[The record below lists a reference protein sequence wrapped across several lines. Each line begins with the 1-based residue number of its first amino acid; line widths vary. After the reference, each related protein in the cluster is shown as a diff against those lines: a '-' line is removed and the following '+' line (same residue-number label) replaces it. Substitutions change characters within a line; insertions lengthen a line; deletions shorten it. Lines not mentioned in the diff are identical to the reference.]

1 MERRDQRRVRRKGWR
16 AWTSLLPASAVW
28 PIAAAFLASVFFL
41 TGRIYRLSYLGH
53 FHLEPSLFPDDLSA
67 RAIYAVAAWSNV
79 FALLTEATS
88 GYWKGHMLLSILA
101 PTLAWLAFAL
111 VLALGRT
118 AIGFI
123 RARASRDQAPSRLR
137 RYLGTV
143 GRWLVGALRWLL
155 PNEAVMQTM
164 DRARR
169 IIAGAL
175 AAYLVIMVLGLLLV
189 LSVWPFQLAGDR
201 VAVKAAAS
209 NFTDHAVV
217 RLSQGG
223 EEHRYR
229 LMECGP
235 AYCALFADGHAVVVP
250 MSEVKRGESPAP

>member
-16 AWTSLLPASAVW
+16 AWTSILPASAVW

-67 RAIYAVAAWSNV
+67 RATYAVAAWANV
-79 FALLTEATS
+79 FGLFTKATS
-88 GYWKGHMLLSILA
+88 GFWTGHMVLGILR
-101 PTLAWLAFAL
+101 PTLALLAFAF
-111 VLALGRT
+111 VLAVWRT
-118 AIGFI
+118 FVSFM
-123 RARASRDQAPSRLR
+123 RTHASRQSAPSWLSRPVSAFGRGLLR
-137 RYLGTV
+137 V
-143 GRWLVGALRWLL
+143 LRWLF
-155 PNEAVMQTM
+155 PTEAVWHSV

-169 IIAGAL
+169 VIVGAL
-175 AAYLVIMVLGLLLV
+175 LAYLVILALGLLLV
-189 LSVWPFQLAGDR
+189 LSVRPFQLAGER
-201 VAVKAAAS
+201 VAAGAAATT
-209 NFTDHAVV
+209 FAERAVV
-217 RLSQGG
+217 RLSEGG